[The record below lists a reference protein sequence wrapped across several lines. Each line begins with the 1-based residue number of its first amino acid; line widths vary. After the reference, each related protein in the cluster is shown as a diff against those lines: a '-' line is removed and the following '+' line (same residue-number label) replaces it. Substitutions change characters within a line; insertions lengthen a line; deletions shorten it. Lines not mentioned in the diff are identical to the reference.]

1 MKWRTKMIQQIN
13 GKVSRIL
20 NTQEIAMNIGTAHG
34 VTVGMYFDVIDAN
47 HQNITDPDTGEV
59 LGYIDRP
66 KVRVKVTHAQE
77 KLSVATA
84 PNVNGADTDIL
95 KDFTF
100 ISMATFGPIAMALM
114 TPSLLATRKIWQKRS
129 PAASIK
135 IGDPVVQV
143 LETSETDN
151 EK

>member
-1 MKWRTKMIQQIN
+1 MTEPIR
-13 GKVSRIL
+13 GKVARVL
-20 NTQEIAMNIGTAHG
+20 NGREIAINIGTTHG

-77 KLSVATA
+77 KLTVATA
-84 PNVNGADTDIL
+84 PNANGADTDII
-95 KDFTF
+95 KDLTF

-129 PAASIK
+129 KTDSIK

-143 LETSETDN
+143 IEVDKPEQKNTN